1 MSSEEP
7 FFQTWSAILL
17 TEKINHAKSCFF
29 KKNNFKIYIST
40 KGMQQMGIVKF

>member
-1 MSSEEP
+1 M
-7 FFQTWSAILL
+7 Q
-17 TEKINHAKSCFF
+17 NHVFL